1 MQTAV
6 NSLAEFAASVPSR
19 TLFRTPAAVGDMR
32 AMAHNEWTLCLWVLW
47 LRGQVSRKTKRKLK
61 AGSIR
66 SRVSL
71 LVGLLSHR
79 YGFRLVQDPIRLKA
93 LIKKLTAADPMAA
106 VRRKRRGI
114 RRRHLRRVWQRA
126 PAVRR
131 TSVVARAE
139 WAAATVAW
147 HVLARGGEMAL
158 VQRSDLRFM
167 RDGRGRRYAELWLRP
182 LKKRGG
188 AAQAKV
194 PQYILERPGEEW
206 EPYAALARLSDT
218 LDAAQQPQ
226 TAPLFQGG
234 DGRPINASRMRQIA
248 RQYARVLG
256 VPPEQVGAH
265 SFRIGG
271 ATDLVA
277 TGQLSQLLLQ
287 AKGRWQSDIG
297 RIYARM
303 TRRAHL
309 AASELMHHAR
319 GRDLEELLPT
329 FTQAAG

>member
-1 MQTAV
+1 M
-6 NSLAEFAASVPSR
+6 NSLAEFATQVRSR
-19 TLFRTPAAVGDMR
+19 TLFRTPVTMGDMR

-47 LRGQVSRKTKRKLK
+47 LRGKVSRKTKRRLK

-79 YGFRLVQDPIRLKA
+79 YGFRLVQDPIRLKS
-93 LIKKLTAADPMAA
+93 LIKKLTAEDPMAA
-106 VRRKRRGI
+106 VRRKRRGM
-114 RRRHLRRVWQRA
+114 RRRHLRRVWRRA
-126 PAVRR
+126 PAVRQ
-131 TSVVARAE
+131 TGVAARAL
-139 WAAATVAW
+139 WAASTVAW
-147 HVLARGGEMAL
+147 HVLARGGEMAS
-158 VQRSDLRFM
+158 VRRSDLRFK
-167 RDGRGRRYAELWLRP
+167 RDGRGRRYAELWLQP
-182 LKKRGG
+182 LKKRNG

-206 EPYAALARLSDT
+206 EPYAALVRLSES
-218 LDAAQQPQ
+218 LDAAGQPPS
-226 TAPLFQGG
+226 APLFQHGG
-234 DGRPINASRMRQIA
+234 GQPISATHMRQTA
-248 RQYARVLG
+248 REYARVLG
-256 VPPEQVGAH
+256 MPPEQFGAH

-277 TGQLSQLLLQ
+277 TGQLSELLLQ

-309 AASELMHHAR
+309 AASELMHSAR
-319 GRDLEELLPT
+319 GRDLEELLPA